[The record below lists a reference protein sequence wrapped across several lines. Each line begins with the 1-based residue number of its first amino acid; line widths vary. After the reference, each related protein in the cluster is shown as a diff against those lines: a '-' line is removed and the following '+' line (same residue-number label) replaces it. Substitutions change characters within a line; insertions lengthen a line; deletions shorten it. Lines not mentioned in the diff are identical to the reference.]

1 MPCQA
6 NEICSIFVLMRRERP
21 RIFPLAPL
29 QRGEGSGEGLW
40 RLAVTTKCNM
50 NCNPHPSDSMP
61 SSRAAKRRGDAGE
74 PWASWVPPDRRVA
87 LRTPRH
93 DRPAGARLGRHGR
106 PGIPL
111 QAFEKVESAPG
122 IATAPAVAARPTM
135 LRDATRCVASSA
147 MSAGRF
153 GPPARQPTAARK
165 TRHKPLKRLNPR
177 PGLRR
182 PWPSPRA
189 QPCFETRRVAS
200 RPQHE
205 RGTFRSAASA
215 ADGRPGNPPQ
225 TVEKVESA
233 PGNPIA
239 ATAPGGGGAAR
250 DGRRPNGASGSGPAA
265 CRPAHRRTTARKIR
279 RNALKRLNPRPGTGG
294 DDVPPSPELGRQAA
308 LENAGIWSKFMYR

>member
-1 MPCQA
+1 
-6 NEICSIFVLMRRERP
+6 
-21 RIFPLAPL
+21 
-29 QRGEGSGEGLW
+29 
-40 RLAVTTKCNM
+40 
-50 NCNPHPSDSMP
+50 MP

-122 IATAPAVAARPTM
+122 IATAPAVAAGPTMLRDATRCVAPRHERGTFRSAGSAADGRPENPPQAIEKIESAPGIATATAVAARPTM
-135 LRDATRCVASSA
+135 LRDATRCVA
-147 MSAGRF
+147 
-153 GPPARQPTAARK
+153 P
-165 TRHKPLKRLNPR
+165 H
-177 PGLRR
+177 
-182 PWPSPRA
+182 
-189 QPCFETRRVAS
+189 
-200 RPQHE
+200 HE
-205 RGTFRSAASA
+205 RGTFRSAAPS
-215 ADGRPGNPPQ
+215 ADGRPGIPPQ
-225 TVEKVESA
+225 TLEKVESA

-250 DGRRPNGASGSGPAA
+250 DGRRPNGASGFGPAA
-265 CRPAHRRTTARKIR
+265 CQPAHRRTTARKIH
-279 RNALKRLNPRPGTGG
+279 RNALKGLNPRPGTGG